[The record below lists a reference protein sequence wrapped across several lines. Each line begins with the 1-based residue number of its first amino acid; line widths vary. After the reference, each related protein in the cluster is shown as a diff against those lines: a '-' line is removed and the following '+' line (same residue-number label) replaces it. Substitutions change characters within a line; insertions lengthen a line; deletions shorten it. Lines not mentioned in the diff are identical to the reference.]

1 MSDAGL
7 DLDTIRRMMR
17 HSSVETTLKCY
28 LYADPRKMKTAV
40 DSVNGA
46 FSAITAC

>member
-17 HSSVETTLKCY
+17 HSSVETTLRCY
-28 LYADPRKMKTAV
+28 FYADPRKMKTAI

-46 FSAITAC
+46 FSAISC